1 MNRQQLFFRYFVG
14 VGIISLFILHLIR
27 ARLERRHPVL
37 FARLGNPKFQD
48 SNLEAKYWAFQK
60 FVLWGYFSVKDSVLA
75 TLCVI
80 ATIAGVVG
88 IAFFVLCIVR

>member
-1 MNRQQLFFRYFVG
+1 MNRQQLFFMYFVG
-14 VGIISLFILHLIR
+14 VGIVALLVSHLIR

-60 FVLWGYFSVKDSVLA
+60 FVFWGYFSVKDSVLA

-88 IAFFVLCIVR
+88 TTLFVLCIVQ